1 MNKNTQNSLSKFLAQ
16 SGVASRRKVVE
27 LIEQGHIK
35 VNNKVIKEPGYKLS
49 VEDVVTYN
57 DKLVRSEEKIYVLL
71 NKPTGY
77 ITSVSDE
84 KGRKTVMDI
93 LKKNFKQRLYP
104 VGRLDYDTSGLLI
117 ITNDGHLAQQL
128 AHPRYNM
135 SKTYAVTLDRWLAY
149 EHLARIKVGLQLHD
163 GLIEVDAVSY
173 MPPQAHNHIKVTLH
187 SGRNRIVRRIFEHLG
202 YTVKKLDRV
211 GYAGLTKKDLR
222 VGNWRYLTDQE
233 IENLVSLKDINNKK
247 TKV

>member
-27 LIEQGHIK
+27 LIEQGAIK

-49 VEDVVTYN
+49 ADDVVTYN
-57 DKLVRSEEKIYVLL
+57 NKLVRVEEKIYLLL

-104 VGRLDYDTSGLLI
+104 VGRLDYETSGLLV
-117 ITNDGHLAQQL
+117 ITNDGHFAQQL
-128 AHPRYNM
+128 AHPSYNM
-135 SKTYAVTLDRWLAY
+135 SKTYAVTLDRWLAF
-149 EHLARIKVGLQLHD
+149 EDLDRIKAGLQLPD
-163 GLIEVDAVSY
+163 GRIEVDAASY
-173 MPPQAHNHIKVTLH
+173 MPPQARNHIKVALH

>member
-1 MNKNTQNSLSKFLAQ
+1 MKNNNSFIGALSKFLAQ

-27 LIEQGHIK
+27 LIEQGAIK
-35 VNNKVIKEPGYKLS
+35 VNNKVIKEPGCKLS
-49 VEDVVTYN
+49 IDDVVTYN
-57 DKLVRSEEKIYVLL
+57 DKLVRVEEKIYLLL

-77 ITSVSDE
+77 ITSVFDE

-117 ITNDGHLAQQL
+117 ITNDGHFAQQL
-128 AHPRYNM
+128 AHPRYNI
-135 SKTYAVTLDRWLAY
+135 SKTYAVTLERWLTH
-149 EHLARIKVGLQLHD
+149 EDLDRIKKGLLLHD

-173 MPPQAHNHIKVTLH
+173 MPPQARNHVKIMLH

-202 YTVKKLDRV
+202 YTVKKLDRI
-211 GYAGLTKKDLR
+211 GYAGLTKKELP
-222 VGNWRYLTDQE
+222 VGTWRYLTDEE
-233 IENLVSLKDINNKK
+233 IVNLKK
-247 TKV
+247 